1 MAFGKPGLTDLLL
14 SPGFDFVEQVLHVD
28 RVLLVHSE
36 ADLPR
41 TVGCPSAL
49 DKSLQCRSKDNT
61 SNTQTHIEQ
70 ALGHENPTV
79 AFQTSL
85 TTSATTTD
93 MAANGRRPKG
103 QRKSKGEGRPLAR
116 PAAERGPGQVDERA
130 QRAAPACPNTST
142 V

>member
-79 AFQTSL
+79 ALPNVLDNIRQL
-85 TTSATTTD
+85 RH
-93 MAANGRRPKG
+93 GG
-103 QRKSKGEGRPLAR
+103 QRPTAEGAEKIEGRGATACPAGGRAR
-116 PAAERGPGQVDERA
+116 PGP
-130 QRAAPACPNTST
+130 S
-142 V
+142 